1 MSQPVAGGATPSSES
16 QPVVDNGKMQTSSA
30 QDNAQ
35 TSLSSLVTASYV
47 TSGSAVTTSAPN
59 VGRVAIHKTSSS
71 SLTTLAP
78 SICTKS
84 STPISYAPRFNLPR
98 ATSTAVAASP
108 MSMHQSSRMPTWS
121 CGPRTVGLDASATEF
136 YPANTPQQSASTYI
150 YSAPPFEQ
158 QASPQSRMQPDPWV
172 AVAEAIKQGP
182 SLPKVELMKF
192 SGDPLEYVEF
202 VTNFRDNIENQ
213 VSDESHE
220 SDESLKRK
228 WVDKAGDLIKRKG
241 RADFADFVEF
251 VRRVADRINNRYG
264 QELGSSSHGNRE
276 KRELNK
282 TKDPPPKFTT
292 LATQTDQNC
301 LSQKTSSRP
310 PWKCAQCSGPHNV
323 WRCRKFGSASLNDR
337 LKTVRQRGL
346 CKLCLD
352 QGHTAKQCDRGFTCL
367 ISGCGK
373 DHHYLLH
380 FPSESVDEKNP
391 RNPSSNAVEGSAN
404 SSNVQAPNTKD
415 SSPSMASAREQD
427 LVTVTALEAGRP
439 RVCFKVVPVKIR
451 CPGGAREIITHAF
464 LDSGSDAS
472 LCLDSLAREIGVTD
486 MKPISYTM
494 TTTNCADGELRH
506 DHEVQLEIES
516 LEGDAKFRLENV
528 LTTRNLPVS
537 ARQMATNEDIKRW
550 PHLCEVSLPETGD
563 KKVTILIGNDRPD
576 LIDKQLDRKEGD
588 QGEPVAVRTPL
599 GWTVHGPIGETV
611 KDRVHINFTRTGQ
624 DSLSVQLERMYYEE
638 FVEADANAE
647 EGMSVEDRKAQEL
660 KDQSATLV
668 V

>member
-16 QPVVDNGKMQTSSA
+16 QPVVDDGKMQTSSA

-108 MSMHQSSRMPTWS
+108 MSMHRSPGMPTWS
-121 CGPRTVGLDASATEF
+121 CSPRTVGLDASATEF

-264 QELGSSSHGNRE
+264 QELGSSSRGNRE
-276 KRELNK
+276 KKEPNK

-301 LSQKTSSRP
+301 LSQKTSPRP

-323 WRCRKFGSASLNDR
+323 WRCRKFRSASLNDR

-427 LVTVTALEAGRP
+427 LVTVAALEAGRP

-451 CPGGAREIITHAF
+451 YPGGAREIITHAF
-464 LDSGSDAS
+464 LDSSSDAS

-494 TTTNCADGELRH
+494 TTTSCADGELRH
-506 DHEVQLEIES
+506 GHEVQLEIES

-528 LTTRNLPVS
+528 LTTSNLPVS

-550 PHLCEVSLPETGD
+550 PHLCDVS
-563 KKVTILIGNDRPD
+563 
-576 LIDKQLDRKEGD
+576 
-588 QGEPVAVRTPL
+588 
-599 GWTVHGPIGETV
+599 
-611 KDRVHINFTRTGQ
+611 
-624 DSLSVQLERMYYEE
+624 
-638 FVEADANAE
+638 
-647 EGMSVEDRKAQEL
+647 
-660 KDQSATLV
+660 
-668 V
+668 